1 MTDASI
7 PGWIYTHDR
16 NNTVRYLLGTI
27 GSNPLICVGIN
38 PSTAAP
44 HALDNTLKSV
54 ERLSLYHGHDSW
66 IMLNV
71 YPQRATNPND
81 MHVECDPVIHKRNL
95 EAIWNIIQ
103 NIQKPRF
110 WAAWGTLIEKRP
122 YLLPCLKDICHIA
135 QTMESTW
142 VSMGKTSTKG
152 HPHHPLY
159 LSKTSEKNDFD
170 IKGYLSQHLSTRPMR
185 L

>member
-1 MTDASI
+1 MTDTKI

-16 NNTVRYLLGTI
+16 NNTVRYLLGTT
-27 GSNPLICVGIN
+27 GLNPLICIGIN

-44 HALDNTLKSV
+44 NALDNTLKSV

-81 MHVECDPVIHKRNL
+81 MHLECDSEIHKRNL
-95 EAIWNIIQ
+95 ESIEKLIHGIPN
-103 NIQKPRF
+103 PCF

-122 YLLPCLKDICHIA
+122 YLLTCLNDIYRLT
-135 QTMESTW
+135 QLSTSSW
-142 VSMGKTSTKG
+142 VSMGKNSAKG

-159 LSKTSEKNDFD
+159 LSKTSTKHDFD
-170 IKGYLSQHLSTRPMR
+170 IKGYVSQHLSMGS
-185 L
+185 